1 MAQSQI
7 PLTPHWTINPATG
20 TATFRPGG
28 RTLLDKVSARVSYT
42 VGDSRCRGSSPT
54 TPLPTPAQT
63 HHFTLY
69 KSNPVYGVATGSVD
83 LRARDG
89 QVELNWQLRANS
101 GIPGAVAI
109 RVEVTNVGRET
120 VYLDE
125 LRPLTLDA
133 AQGGQL
139 DLGTSP
145 DEWSFYMHGWQSWS
159 PVFARHVA
167 DGMFSEPAAGDY
179 LPKHV
184 PHVVPPHP
192 HTLTSE
198 WVGVLTLTP
207 SSDPQS
213 LGETGVGGDPGRG
226 LLLGFVTAKNQLSE
240 IRLWVEE
247 GHFAGLAAICHTDG
261 VPLAPGECLASESLL
276 VATGKPYTLL
286 ETWADELGRFMGARI
301 PRQVPTGWCT
311 WYYFFGLNSAHDIL
325 ANLAQIK
332 QHRLPLD
339 WVVIDDGYVSAIGDW
354 LLPDQRRF
362 PEGMDGLARQIMA
375 AGFRPA
381 LWIAPFGASRDSQLY
396 AGHPDWILRDAAGEP
411 VIAWEHTGVPIYALD
426 VTHPGVQNW
435 LSYLFQVLSHD
446 WGYAGFKIDFVFA
459 AALPGRRHDPR
470 MTRAQAFRRGLEIIR
485 EAIGERFLLGCGAP
499 IGPSV
504 GLVDAMRIG
513 PDVFMMWKSLWEAD
527 LSAPAV
533 ANAVRNILTRALQ
546 HNRFWINDP
555 DCLLVRGRSE
565 SALSL
570 AEIRTLASVIALSGG
585 MVLASDNF
593 PTLKPASRI
602 DILRQ
607 ILPPLG
613 QAATPIDLFEH
624 EQPRLFALNIERQWG
639 RWCVVGAINWSDRIA
654 RTTIDLARLG
664 FRPYQAVHVY
674 DFWHRRYLGVV
685 RGNLSIP
692 RQLPH
697 ETTLLL
703 LKLVSEQPD
712 FLASTFHVTQGAV
725 EVQHLERR
733 RAKDDQLSLVI
744 HLQKSGRQY
753 GQLLFT
759 VPPDW
764 QAITAKVNGRPVRRL
779 TEIAD
784 GVVGVR
790 FWLEGD
796 ATFEITFAGQTEHE
810 TL

>member
-7 PLTPHWTINPATG
+7 SLTSHWTIDPATG
-20 TATFRPGG
+20 TATYRPGG
-28 RTLLDKVSARVSYT
+28 HTLLDGATAGVTYHIE
-42 VGDSRCRGSSPT
+42 DSRHWGSSSTAAPT
-54 TPLPTPAQT
+54 YHL
-63 HHFTLY
+63 TLY
-69 KSNPVYGVATGSVD
+69 KSNPIYGVAAGSID
-83 LRARDG
+83 LRASDG
-89 QVELNWQLRANS
+89 QVELNWQLRAQS
-101 GIPGAVAI
+101 MIPGAIEI

-145 DEWSFYMHGWQSWS
+145 GEWSFYMHGWQSWS
-159 PVFARHVA
+159 PVFARHVE
-167 DGMFSEPAAGDY
+167 DGIFSEPAAGDY
-179 LPKHV
+179 PQKHV

-207 SSDPQS
+207 PSDPQRF
-213 LGETGVGGDPGRG
+213 GEAGVGGDPGRG
-226 LLLGFVTAKNQLSE
+226 LLLGFVTAKDQLGE
-240 IRLWVEE
+240 IWLQVE
-247 GHFAGLAAICHTDG
+247 GDHFAGLAAVCHADG
-261 VPLAPGECLASESLL
+261 VPLASGERLASERLL
-276 VATGKPYTLL
+276 VATGDPYALL

-311 WYYFFGLNSAHDIL
+311 WYYFFGLNSANDVL

-332 QHRLPLD
+332 QQRLPLD
-339 WVVIDDGYVSAIGDW
+339 WVVIDDGYMPAIGDW
-354 LLPDQRRF
+354 FMPDHRRF
-362 PEGMDGLARQIMA
+362 PEGMDGLARQITA
-375 AGFRPA
+375 AGYHPM
-381 LWIAPFGASRDSQLY
+381 LWIAPFGAGRDSQLY
-396 AGHPDWILRDAAGEP
+396 AEHPEWILRDVDGEP
-411 VIAWEHTGVPIYALD
+411 VLAWEHTGVPIYALD

-435 LSYLFQVLSHD
+435 LSHLFQVLSHD

-470 MTRAQAFRRGLEIIR
+470 LTRAQTFRRGLEIIR

-513 PDVFMMWKSLWEAD
+513 PDVFMTWKSMWEAD

-533 ANAVRNILTRALQ
+533 ENAVRNILTRAFQ
-546 HNRFWINDP
+546 HNRFWVNDP

-565 SALSL
+565 SVLSL
-570 AEIRTLASVIALSGG
+570 AEIRTLASAIALSGG

-593 PTLKPASRI
+593 PTLKPSARI
-602 DILRQ
+602 DILRR

-613 QAATPIDLFEH
+613 QAATPVDLFEH
-624 EQPRLFALNIERQWG
+624 ERPRLFALNIEREWG

-654 RTTIDLARLG
+654 RTTIDLAQLG
-664 FRPYQAVHVY
+664 FRPYQTVHAY

-685 RGNLSIP
+685 RGNLSIL

-703 LKLVSEQPD
+703 LKLISEQPD
-712 FLASTFHVTQGAV
+712 LLTSTFHVTQGAI
-725 EVQHLERR
+725 EVHSLERHR
-733 RAKDDQLSLVI
+733 TKDGQLNLVI
-744 HLQKSGRQY
+744 HLQKAGRQY

-764 QAITAKVNGRPVRRL
+764 QAITAKVNGRSARRL

-796 ATFEITFAGQTEHE
+796 ATFEITFAGKIGHKSI
-810 TL
+810 